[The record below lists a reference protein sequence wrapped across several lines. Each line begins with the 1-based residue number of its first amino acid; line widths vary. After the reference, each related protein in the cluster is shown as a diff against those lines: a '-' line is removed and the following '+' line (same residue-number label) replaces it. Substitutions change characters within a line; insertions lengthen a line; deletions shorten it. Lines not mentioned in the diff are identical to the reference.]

1 MADENRIIHRTAEQA
16 RGGSTP
22 NIMRWVLGISLLAA
36 IIALSAIWIFGA
48 ANQAP
53 GSDVS
58 RAVQVGDEGG
68 DPPPSN

>member
-22 NIMRWVLGISLLAA
+22 NIMRWVLCFSLLAA
-36 IIALSAIWIFGA
+36 IVALSSIWIFGA
-48 ANQAP
+48 ATNEP
-53 GSDVS
+53 GSVVS

>member
-1 MADENRIIHRTAEQA
+1 MVDDSRTIHRTAEEA

-48 ANQAP
+48 ATQEE
-53 GSDVS
+53 GSDPS

-68 DPPPSN
+68 NPPPGN